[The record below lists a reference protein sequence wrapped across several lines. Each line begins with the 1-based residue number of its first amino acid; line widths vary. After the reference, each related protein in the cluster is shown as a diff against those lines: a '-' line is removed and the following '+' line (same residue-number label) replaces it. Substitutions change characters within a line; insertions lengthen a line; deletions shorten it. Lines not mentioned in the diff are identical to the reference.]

1 MSVMGAPG
9 DTNFGINITPII
21 GANGQLEGIHIGTPA
36 VGAMSFKDMRASA
49 SQAARDMR
57 ASASQAARDMRARA
71 NGAADR
77 AEVAACKR
85 ASDAGFEQVAEQRG
99 YSKHA

>member
-1 MSVMGAPG
+1 
-9 DTNFGINITPII
+9 
-21 GANGQLEGIHIGTPA
+21 
-36 VGAMSFKDMRASA
+36 
-49 SQAARDMR
+49 MR